1 MAIHV
6 PFYVSPANWEKFV
19 KMAEIN
25 TASHHETASAIS
37 VLTPTHKKP
46 RSPPTTLQQL
56 VMGSEISNF
65 ENSIY
70 NDWKPISYYV

>member
-19 KMAEIN
+19 NMAEIN
-25 TASHHETASAIS
+25 TAIHETSPE
-37 VLTPTHKKP
+37 VLTPHKKS
-46 RSPPTTLQQL
+46 RPTTLQQL

-70 NDWKPISYYV
+70 SDWKPISYY

>member
-19 KMAEIN
+19 QMAEIN
-25 TASHHETASAIS
+25 TASHHETASPIS

-70 NDWKPISYYV
+70 SDWKPISYY